1 MYDCLYMV
9 PSRSRYMMSSGL
21 NVELVVGACP
31 FGNLEIGRRES
42 FSIGFGRGL
51 AEIYGKC

>member
-1 MYDCLYMV
+1 
-9 PSRSRYMMSSGL
+9 MMSSGL

-42 FSIGFGRGL
+42 FSFGIGRGL
-51 AEIYGKC
+51 AEIYGKCW